1 MCWDEDL
8 ELLLQEGI
16 PLSFESKE
24 FKGTDFV
31 KSTYEKEMKI
41 ILHVIRNEDN
51 MLSGGILKSKWTYT
65 L

>member
-31 KSTYEKEMKI
+31 KYTYEKEMTI
-41 ILHVIRNEDN
+41 ILHVIKMKTICYLEAF
-51 MLSGGILKSKWTYT
+51 
-65 L
+65 